1 MVISA
6 QRKYEHNQE
15 GYLKKMCDL
24 LRVYSAN
31 PIIDQLKLWDICVF
45 NYLVGNTDGHIKN
58 FSLLYGKDLKTVRLA
73 PAYDIVSTAVY
84 ENCTKEMA
92 FSIGGNYALDKID
105 YRSFER
111 EAKESGIGVKVA
123 MKRFNFLASNFTNAL
138 QRSSEYLIEQGFVN
152 AGEIK
157 ERILK
162 NGGIQFCKAV

>member
-1 MVISA
+1 M
-6 QRKYEHNQE
+6 
-15 GYLKKMCDL
+15 
-24 LRVYSAN
+24 
-31 PIIDQLKLWDICVF
+31 
-45 NYLVGNTDGHIKN
+45 
-58 FSLLYGKDLKTVRLA
+58 RLA

-138 QRSSEYLIEQGFVN
+138 LLEP
-152 AGEIK
+152 GEIDHSESSRNNQSK
-157 ERILK
+157 LIRNSQCTLTD
-162 NGGIQFCKAV
+162 